1 MTVVIEASPRRSPT
15 ADRGG
20 DEGDRSIVR
29 RSMAT
34 ASAAVDDAALS
45 PMRSPDLC
53 GAWRTKGIVEREIRG
68 VCRVAESELLAV
80 ARGVRTF
87 ARVVLAG
94 LLEYRPR

>member
-1 MTVVIEASPRRSPT
+1 
-15 ADRGG
+15 
-20 DEGDRSIVR
+20 
-29 RSMAT
+29 
-34 ASAAVDDAALS
+34 
-45 PMRSPDLC
+45 MRSPDLC